1 MRDPYELLAV
11 SRTATSEEIAAS
23 VRRLT
28 EELRPDVDRH
38 DPKAVALLGQYKAA
52 YELLVDEKRRRAFDR
67 GEIESRHLILLPTP
81 RRRSGVR
88 RKAPLIIASLIL
100 AATSALIV
108 QRLTPPKEISAS
120 PGGKDTDLP
129 LPGASEN
136 QSGAAIIRPPGADP
150 VSAPRLVLQQ
160 SSTSAAGDAVS
171 LGIQVS
177 GDAVGLA
184 VEISGLPAGTTI
196 SSGRPMTAGRWRIL
210 AADVGNATIQPPPG
224 FSGAFGFTVELR
236 LTDDTVIDRRSSRLE
251 WMPSVAPAP
260 IESAHDKPISDASI
274 DQATA
279 TSAPA
284 EQHASRSAAKPQLD
298 REHIEILIGRSQ
310 KLVSEGD
317 VGAARTLL
325 QHAAEAGDAR
335 AALALGGTYDP
346 IMLAIL
352 QARGVAADISLARDW
367 YKKASELGSPE
378 AEERLKLLSSTR
390 PRDGEPIDRAKVP
403 RNVKPEPPDKRAASV
418 PAKPISRVLRPPIHQ
433 SPPSPDS
440 NGVYVAGDRVGADPD
455 PNIRTQL
462 LRDDAS
468 RGMRTDSASHQLL
481 TNPVRPAPGGQ

>member
-11 SRTATSEEIAAS
+11 SRTATSEEIAS
-23 VRRLT
+23 SFRKLT
-28 EELRPDVDRH
+28 EELRPEVDQH
-38 DPKAVALLGQYKAA
+38 DPKAVALLGRYKAA
-52 YELLVDEKRRRAFDR
+52 YEILVDEKKRRAFDR

-81 RRRSGVR
+81 PRRSSVR
-88 RKAPLIIASLIL
+88 RKAPLIITSLIV

-108 QRLTPPKEISAS
+108 QNLTPPKEIGAN
-120 PGGKDTDLP
+120 PGGKDTASP
-129 LPGASEN
+129 FAGANEN
-136 QSGAAIIRPPGADP
+136 QSGAATIPPPGADP
-150 VSAPRLVLQQ
+150 VSAPRLVVRLN
-160 SSTSAAGDAVS
+160 STSAAGDAVS
-171 LGIQVS
+171 LGVQVS
-177 GDAVGLA
+177 GEAVGLA

-196 SSGRPMTAGRWRIL
+196 SSGRPMAAGRWRIL
-210 AADVGNATIQPPPG
+210 AAEVGNATIQPPPG

-251 WMPSVAPAP
+251 WMPSAAPVP
-260 IESAHDKPISDASI
+260 IGSAHDKPISDTSI
-274 DQATA
+274 GQATA
-279 TSAPA
+279 ASVPA
-284 EQHASRSAAKPQLD
+284 EQDSRRGAAKPPLD
-298 REHIEILIGRSQ
+298 REHTEILIGRSQ

-317 VGAARTLL
+317 IGAARTLL

-378 AEERLKLLSSTR
+378 AEERLKLLSSSR
-390 PRDGEPIDRAKVP
+390 PRDSEPIDRAKVP
-403 RNVKPEPPDKRAASV
+403 RNVKPETADKKAASV
-418 PAKPISRVLRPPIHQ
+418 PATPLSRVLHLPIRQ

-455 PNIRTQL
+455 PNIRAQL

-468 RGMRTDSASHQLL
+468 RGMRTDSTGHQLL